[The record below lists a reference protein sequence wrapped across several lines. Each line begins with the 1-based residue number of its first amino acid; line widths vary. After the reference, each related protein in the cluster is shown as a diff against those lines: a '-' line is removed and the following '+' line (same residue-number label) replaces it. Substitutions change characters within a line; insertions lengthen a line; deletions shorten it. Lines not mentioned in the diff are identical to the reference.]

1 LIQAAVA
8 SAGGLVRRDLR
19 EGAGAIPEPDF
30 KAISVTVQ
38 PDDGAPPAALT
49 DQGKTLDVPAALT

>member
-1 LIQAAVA
+1 
-8 SAGGLVRRDLR
+8 LVRRDLR

-49 DQGKTLDVPAALT
+49 DQGKTIDVPAALT